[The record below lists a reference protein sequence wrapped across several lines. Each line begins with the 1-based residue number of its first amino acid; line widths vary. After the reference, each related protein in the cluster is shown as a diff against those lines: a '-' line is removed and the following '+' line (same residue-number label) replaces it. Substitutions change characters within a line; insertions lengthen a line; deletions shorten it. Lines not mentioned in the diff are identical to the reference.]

1 MQAKLL
7 ELFAQGEAGQP
18 KPARGFR
25 LIAFCQH
32 NGLRQDFPFGFG
44 DHAGMSVLQL
54 ALLRARQQITRE
66 GREGVAGRGGFGMCG
81 RQGFGEPRRR

>member
-7 ELFAQGEAGQP
+7 ELFAQGEPGQP

-32 NGLRQDFPFGFG
+32 NGLRQDFALGLG
-44 DHAGMSVLQL
+44 EHAAMSVRQL
-54 ALLRARQQITRE
+54 ALLRTRQQITRPN
-66 GREGVAGRGGFGMCG
+66 G
-81 RQGFGEPRRR
+81 